1 MDLQGLYDS
10 IGAAG
15 VALVGVAAAAIYLCV
30 KNAVALGW
38 MGWGFHRHI
47 AALTRDPARLDTETG
62 ARSGNPLIRI
72 FSEAVRAGGG
82 RDHDALRT
90 ELAFLFHKH
99 FRKVNR
105 AMTLLRLISVISPL
119 MGLLGTV
126 LGISRVFRVVA
137 GQSMVNPAI
146 LAQGIWEALTTTIMG
161 LVITVPV
168 LCLYYFFRMQINGFQ
183 VELMEYA
190 SRFSS
195 PPARRREA

>member
-72 FSEAVRAGGG
+72 FSEAVRAG
-82 RDHDALRT
+82 
-90 ELAFLFHKH
+90 E
-99 FRKVNR
+99 
-105 AMTLLRLISVISPL
+105 
-119 MGLLGTV
+119 
-126 LGISRVFRVVA
+126 A
-137 GQSMVNPAI
+137 G
-146 LAQGIWEALTTTIMG
+146 TTT
-161 LVITVPV
+161 P
-168 LCLYYFFRMQINGFQ
+168 C
-183 VELMEYA
+183 
-190 SRFSS
+190 
-195 PPARRREA
+195 ARSWPSCSTSTFGRSTGR